1 MDSTR
6 RKRLLDAAKQA
17 ILATLPDIWAIYV
30 HGSIARNDD
39 MPGSDLDL
47 GLLLPPGRTLPD
59 MLNLKA
65 QLAEATGRETDIA
78 DLRLC
83 GNMLRKEV
91 LTYGIPLYVADRET
105 VLAWE
110 ARAMSEYAEHRTRIR
125 DLLEDFQQTGI
136 GYGA

>member
-1 MDSTR
+1 MDSIQ

-17 ILATLPDIWAIYV
+17 ILVTLPDIWAIYV

>member
-1 MDSTR
+1 MDSIQ

>member
-1 MDSTR
+1 MDSIQ

-39 MPGSDLDL
+39 MPDSDLDL

-59 MLNLKA
+59 MLSLKA
-65 QLAEATGRETDIA
+65 QLAEATGREADIA

-91 LTYGIPLYVADRET
+91 LTHGIPLYVADPET

-110 ARAMSEYAEHRTRIR
+110 ARAMSEYAEHRLRIR
-125 DLLEDFQQTGI
+125 DLLEDFQRTGI